1 MTKAKVILIISSIL
15 ATGLLGYF
23 GVMAFLGNLQTVPTP
38 NQEVVTKTVEQKVT
52 QDPHLLAVLKSV
64 GATHTSRLNLS
75 YLTTKEVEGQR
86 GAYNGNTVQVAQGL
100 EPEQEKRTLAH
111 EYLHYI
117 WSKVMT
123 ASKRVDLN
131 EKLETLLANDAAMQ
145 ERIKRYIEIDK
156 LNNSELF
163 SIYCTEST
171 DSYILPILD
180 ECNKYIDRSKL
191 VLTR

>member
-1 MTKAKVILIISSIL
+1 MTKVKVILVISSIL

-23 GVMAFLGNLQTVPTP
+23 GVMAFLGNLQTAPTP
-38 NQEVVTKTVEQKVT
+38 NQEVVTKTVERKVA
-52 QDPHLLAVLKSV
+52 QDPHLLTVLKSV

-100 EPEQEKRTLAH
+100 EPEQEKTTLTH

-123 ASKRVDLN
+123 VDDRIELDD
-131 EKLETLLANDAAMQ
+131 KLQALLANDLAMQ
-145 ERIKRYIEIDK
+145 KRVEPYVKIDR

-171 DSYILPILD
+171 DSYMLSIVED
-180 ECNKYIDRSKL
+180 CNKYIDRSKL
-191 VLTR
+191 L